1 VVLAGTDMTMSRST
15 SRGTAEERASTWKA
29 RIHSARRCS
38 GGQVVGDQDGGVL
51 VPESADGKL
60 ADVAVVVGE
69 LGAVVVDDLGSAVA
83 AGAFEL
89 DRTPGR

>member
-1 VVLAGTDMTMSRST
+1 MPMRREYFSIRRLGL
-15 SRGTAEERASTWKA
+15 EEKSL
-29 RIHSARRCS
+29 
-38 GGQVVGDQDGGVL
+38 DGGVL
-51 VPESADGKL
+51 VPEPADGKL

-69 LGAVVVDDLGSAVA
+69 LDAVVVDDLGSAVA

>member
-1 VVLAGTDMTMSRST
+1 M
-15 SRGTAEERASTWKA
+15 
-29 RIHSARRCS
+29 
-38 GGQVVGDQDGGVL
+38 L